1 MAKVANPNRVYEDYD
16 PPFDMVPE
24 EGCDTILIYLPGYK
38 KEQLRVQLTTSR
50 VLKISGERQ
59 IGDNRWRRFH
69 KEFQVPTNC
78 DTKEI
83 TAKFEGGIL
92 YIRQP
97 KIITPAGAP
106 EQVADKGKAAIEAP
120 MPSKPPHLPQPQP
133 QPQPQRQSYDLPQPK
148 PKLQARDQPRSLP
161 QPQPQA
167 PLPLPQSQQQAP
179 LSEPQKGLYEKME
192 KKDNAED
199 AISKEERG
207 KSPKKDEEVKDQ
219 CIYTPRPKQ
228 TVGRRGLFSELKKP
242 ENLKRLVVSVLLV
255 LGIGF
260 YTTYMFKSITRDD
273 KEL

>member
-106 EQVADKGKAAIEAP
+106 EQ
-120 MPSKPPHLPQPQP
+120 
-133 QPQPQRQSYDLPQPK
+133 
-148 PKLQARDQPRSLP
+148 
-161 QPQPQA
+161 
-167 PLPLPQSQQQAP
+167 SQQQAP

>member
-1 MAKVANPNRVYEDYD
+1 MAKVANPNRLYEDYD
-16 PPFDMVPE
+16 PPFDMVTE

-50 VLKISGERQ
+50 VLKISGERL
-59 IGDNRWRRFH
+59 IGDNRWRGFN

-106 EQVADKGKAAIEAP
+106 EQLADKGKAA
-120 MPSKPPHLPQPQP
+120 
-133 QPQPQRQSYDLPQPK
+133 
-148 PKLQARDQPRSLP
+148 
-161 QPQPQA
+161 
-167 PLPLPQSQQQAP
+167 SQQQAP

-199 AISKEERG
+199 ASSKEEIG
-207 KSPKKDEEVKDQ
+207 KSPKKDEEVQDQ
-219 CIYTPRPKQ
+219 CKYTPRPKQ
-228 TVGRRGLFSELKKP
+228 VVGTRGLFSELRKP

-255 LGIGF
+255 LSIGF